1 MVPPQAA
8 DTAPF
13 EAAKDA
19 TPTAPTAPDA
29 SLDHTTADTTLKDA
43 APIVAAQDETTMR
56 ASALRAPD

>member
-1 MVPPQAA
+1 MMPPHAA

-19 TPTAPTAPDA
+19 TPTAPDA
-29 SLDHTTADTTLKDA
+29 SLDHTTADTALKDA